1 MLTSLFVTQTGHAA
15 RQTAEGAMLTEI
27 GKPMLGIESG
37 KNFPARM
44 VGCSSSNDW
53 PLVYAKYTFSGSK
66 NVPMGLDPILAA
78 AFGERVA
85 VCNFPLGTVQSAAF
99 AIAGGAVPLQVTDM
113 GIGSPAAGLHARD
126 SGLDDD
132 AAHPLSRPP
141 INGHSLELIGRGLA
155 PANPAAPPLLGTL
168 ADASRTSSAAQ
179 PG

>member
-66 NVPMGLDPILAA
+66 NVPMGLDLKSADVRIHSVDRFQSPKLSL
-78 AFGERVA
+78 
-85 VCNFPLGTVQSAAF
+85 CNSTKFPS
-99 AIAGGAVPLQVTDM
+99 
-113 GIGSPAAGLHARD
+113 GSL
-126 SGLDDD
+126 
-132 AAHPLSRPP
+132 
-141 INGHSLELIGRGLA
+141 
-155 PANPAAPPLLGTL
+155 
-168 ADASRTSSAAQ
+168 
-179 PG
+179 